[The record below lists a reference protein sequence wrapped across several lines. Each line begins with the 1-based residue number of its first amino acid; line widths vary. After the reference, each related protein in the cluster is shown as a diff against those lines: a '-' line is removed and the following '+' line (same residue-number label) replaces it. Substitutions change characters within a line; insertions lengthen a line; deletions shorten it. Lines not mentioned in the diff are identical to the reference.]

1 MLRNVNKVSCL
12 FTKVKKIKV
21 EVTEAEEIE
30 GVKNALK
37 WPHFVNIHAPVS
49 KFKWNLALSLLEL
62 GSKNDKCTFQAVCC
76 IDKFKQTYI

>member
-21 EVTEAEEIE
+21 EKTEAEEIE

-37 WPHFVNIHAPVS
+37 WPHFVNI
-49 KFKWNLALSLLEL
+49 
-62 GSKNDKCTFQAVCC
+62 TR
-76 IDKFKQTYI
+76 I

>member
-21 EVTEAEEIE
+21 EKTEAEEIE

-49 KFKWNLALSLLEL
+49 KFK
-62 GSKNDKCTFQAVCC
+62 
-76 IDKFKQTYI
+76 